1 MGKREELRRIKGVW
15 IKGCGCGKWEVMGG
29 KKEERLLIMGKGE
42 VRGGKRVRV
51 KDGGKGKRW
60 GKRGKG

>member
-1 MGKREELRRIKGVW
+1 
-15 IKGCGCGKWEVMGG
+15 MGG

>member
-1 MGKREELRRIKGVW
+1 MRVKGVW
-15 IKGCGCGKWEVMGG
+15 IKVCRCGKWDVMSG
-29 KKEERLLIMGKGE
+29 KKEERLRIMGKGE

-51 KDGGKGKRW
+51 KDGEKGKRW

>member
-1 MGKREELRRIKGVW
+1 MGKREELMRVKGVW
-15 IKGCGCGKWEVMGG
+15 IKVCGCGKWDV
-29 KKEERLLIMGKGE
+29 KKEERLRIMGKGE

-51 KDGGKGKRW
+51 KDGEKGKRW

>member
-1 MGKREELRRIKGVW
+1 MGKREELRRVKGAW

-29 KKEERLLIMGKGE
+29 KEERLRIMGKGE

-60 GKRGKG
+60 GKRDKG